1 MPFFDLFKHDND
13 LIEVSAGGT
22 LFRQGDDGDVMY
34 VLVSGEAEVLI
45 GDVVFEKCVSGTL
58 VGEIAVIENAPR
70 SATVK
75 AITACKFAL
84 IDRKRF
90 NYLVDEVP
98 GFAIAV
104 MRVMA
109 QRLTKCDL
117 RVIQSLS

>member
-1 MPFFDLFKHDND
+1 MPFFDLFKHDAD
-13 LIEVSAGGT
+13 LVEVEAGAT
-22 LFRQGDDGDVMY
+22 LFCQGDDGDVMY
-34 VLVSGEAEVLI
+34 VLVAGEAEIFV
-45 GDVVFEKCVSGTL
+45 GEVVFEKCAPGAL
-58 VGEIAVIENAPR
+58 LGEIAVIEKAPR

-75 AITACKFAL
+75 AITKCKFAV

-90 NYLVDEVP
+90 NYLIDEIP

-109 QRLTKCDL
+109 QRLTRCNL

>member
-1 MPFFDLFKHDND
+1 MPFFDLFKHDTD
-13 LIEVSAGGT
+13 LVEVSAGKT
-22 LFRQGDDGDVMY
+22 LFCQGDDGDVMY
-34 VLVSGEAEVLI
+34 VLVDGEAEIFIGGMVL
-45 GDVVFEKCVSGTL
+45 EKCVPGAL

-75 AITACKFAL
+75 AITPCRFAS

-90 NYLVDEVP
+90 NYLVDEIP

-109 QRLTKCDL
+109 QRLGRCNL
-117 RVIQSLS
+117 RVIQSS